1 MVSSIKTSLPTTT
14 RIHAHT
20 DIYIYIYACVCDS
33 LIEIGRQFQKRH
45 GFGERKKCTCCTAPA
60 GSMGYTVWLYHLQS
74 ARDSVQTEK
83 VRNVWRKECWSSYS
97 REGTACSKFFEG
109 QAASGD
115 FSEQEWCACISSCL
129 KQGESISA
137 NFEACYFQRE
147 DLRAENW
154 NLFTADILGSLFY

>member
-1 MVSSIKTSLPTTT
+1 M
-14 RIHAHT
+14 HT
-20 DIYIYIYACVCDS
+20 QIYIYVCVCVS
-33 LIEIGRQFQKRH
+33 LIEISRQSSRK
-45 GFGERKKCTCCTAPA
+45 GMDLEREKKCTCCTAPT
-60 GSMGYTVWLYHLQS
+60 GSLGYTVWLYHLQN

-83 VRNVWRKECWSSYS
+83 VRNVWRKEWWSSCS

-137 NFEACYFQRE
+137 SFEACYFPAGRPESRE
-147 DLRAENW
+147 LKCIYCW
-154 NLFTADILGSLFY
+154 CS